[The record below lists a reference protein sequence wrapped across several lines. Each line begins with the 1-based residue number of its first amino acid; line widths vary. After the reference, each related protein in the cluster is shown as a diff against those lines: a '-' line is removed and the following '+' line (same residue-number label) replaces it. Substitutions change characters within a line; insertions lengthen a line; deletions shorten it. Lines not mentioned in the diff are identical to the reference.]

1 MRSIR
6 CRWGDGRGVLSVRC
20 SVIGLRCPNR
30 PPLSSPV
37 IVHRNGDGTPMVSLH
52 FELRS
57 TATADCQL
65 LLPTAN
71 CYCRL
76 PLPVVVGEGV
86 WWNRGA
92 AGSSARFPEGAGGV
106 VAAARRG
113 QESSADRRAL
123 PATPSGNLPSG
134 RLRRNLPHP
143 VVYPSR
149 GTYSLVVQV
158 ICRSISTPG
167 ERKAAAVPPGNSH
180 SMIIAS
186 GRTFHFRLP
195 TATADC

>member
-1 MRSIR
+1 VARGGGAR
-6 CRWGDGRGVLSVRC
+6 RWRAEVARGGGAR
-20 SVIGLRCPNR
+20 
-30 PPLSSPV
+30 
-37 IVHRNGDGTPMVSLH
+37 
-52 FELRS
+52 
-57 TATADCQL
+57 
-65 LLPTAN
+65 
-71 CYCRL
+71 
-76 PLPVVVGEGV
+76 
-86 WWNRGA
+86 WNRGA
-92 AGSSARFPEGAGGV
+92 AGRAARFPEGAGGG

-113 QESSADRRAL
+113 QESSAGHRAL

-186 GRTFHFRLP
+186 GRAFHFRLP
-195 TATADC
+195 TGTADGPPAASQTRRQGVPSLLALRSTAYGYCPLQLVLDRHRFTDSPFHCQLRRRLSIGAGIRRG